1 MLILF
6 TYVNISLKNS
16 VMTVFDSGS
25 MQKGFGLVAFDF
37 TP

>member
-6 TYVNISLKNS
+6 AYVNISLKNS
-16 VMTVFDSGS
+16 VMIVFDSRS
-25 MQKGFGLVAFDF
+25 VQKCSGLVAFDF